1 MTIDSTDCKTD
12 LCNLGVNF
20 YCDKSPYNT
29 VAHRHPYTPVYAMLF
44 SRFRYLPVRFAE
56 IGVAGGA
63 SIFMWR
69 HYFLHVETR
78 IYGFDRDENFLKNLM
93 DKQLPFVST
102 ETMDVFHDESIRH
115 GLEKIG
121 GNLDILL
128 DDSIHGA
135 PEQIKIVRN
144 AIPYIK
150 SGGMIV
156 IEDIHRNIPN
166 EVFEK
171 GLEDV
176 LDQFSFVSFILTE
189 HKDRWSPGWDN
200 DKLLVLIKK

>member
-1 MTIDSTDCKTD
+1 MTIDSSDCCSD
-12 LCNLGVNF
+12 LCELGKKF
-20 YCDKSPYNT
+20 FCDKSPYNT
-29 VAHRHPYTPVYAMLF
+29 VAHRHPYTPVYAMLL
-44 SRFRYLPVRFAE
+44 SRYRYLPVRFAE
-56 IGVAGGA
+56 IGVAYA
-63 SIFMWR
+63 SSMYMWR
-69 HYFLHVETR
+69 SFFLHVNTS
-78 IYGFDRDENFLKNLM
+78 IYGFDRDENFLQNLRNKN
-93 DKQLPFVST
+93 LPFVVA
-102 ETMDVFHDESIRH
+102 ELMDVTQDESIRE

-121 GNLDILL
+121 GNLDVLL

-135 PEQIKIVRN
+135 PEQIKIIRN
-144 AIPYIK
+144 AIPYINP
-150 SGGMIV
+150 GGMII

-176 LDQFSFVSFILTE
+176 LDKFSFVSFILTE

>member
-1 MTIDSTDCKTD
+1 
-12 LCNLGVNF
+12 
-20 YCDKSPYNT
+20 
-29 VAHRHPYTPVYAMLF
+29 MLL
-44 SRFRYLPVRFAE
+44 SRYRYLPVRFAE
-56 IGVAGGA
+56 IGVAYA
-63 SIFMWR
+63 SSMYMWR
-69 HYFLHVETR
+69 SFFLHVNTS
-78 IYGFDRDENFLKNLM
+78 IYGFDRDENFLQNLRNKN
-93 DKQLPFVST
+93 LPFVVA
-102 ETMDVFHDESIRH
+102 ELMDVTQDESIRE

-121 GNLDILL
+121 GNLDVLL

-135 PEQIKIVRN
+135 PEQIKIIRN
-144 AIPYIK
+144 AIPYINP
-150 SGGMIV
+150 GGMII

-176 LDQFSFVSFILTE
+176 LDKFSFVSFILTE